1 MNRRKFCQSTIGAA
15 VAAALPTNQAF
26 AATLNDLTQV
36 TSDVNAIRGD
46 GGEVTL
52 AKASVLDF
60 GESLRGRL
68 LLPGSETYD
77 DARRVMNGSIDKYP
91 ALIAQCVGTADV
103 KSAVD
108 FARANNLLVAV
119 KCGGHSFSGKS
130 TCDGGLMIDLSPLR
144 GVRVDPHLKTAHV
157 SGGSLL
163 GDMDHE
169 TMSYGL
175 VTTAGT
181 VSHTGIGGLTTGG
194 GFGRLGRHFGLTLD
208 SLLSVDV
215 VTADGKFHHAS
226 LEENPDL
233 FWGVRGGGGNFGI
246 VTSFEFQLHPMD
258 RNIIDG
264 MFYYPATEARSVLRF
279 FAEYAVDAPDE
290 LNIDGGMRARRGRD
304 DYLSFHVV
312 YSGPKNKAERILAP
326 LRKAGTVLD
335 ETVKPLDYVAMQ
347 RAGDN
352 TDPRA
357 TGAYLKSGFT
367 GALSSELID
376 SIVDGFAS
384 RPETRTNLGF
394 QQSGGAI
401 NRIAEDATAFAHRY
415 SEHNML
421 LSVGWPIDSDP
432 TDHIRWLKDYWATLL
447 PHTKGFYTNDL
458 HDEAERRLRAAY
470 GDNLE
475 RLVALKNQYDPDNL
489 FRLNAN
495 IPPSV

>member
-1 MNRRKFCQSTIGAA
+1 MNRRKFCQTTISAA
-15 VAAALPTNQAF
+15 VAAALP
-26 AATLNDLTQV
+26 ATPGFGASLNDLARITA
-36 TSDVNAIRGD
+36 DVSAVRGD

-52 AKASVLDF
+52 QKAAVRELA
-60 GESLRGRL
+60 ESMRGQL
-68 LLPGSETYD
+68 LLSAHEAYD
-77 DARRVMNGSIDKYP
+77 DARRVMNASIDKYP

-103 KSAVD
+103 KNAVD
-108 FARANNLLVAV
+108 FARANDLLVAV

-130 TCDGGLMIDLSPLR
+130 TCDRGLMIDLSTLR
-144 GVRVDPHLKTAHV
+144 GVHVNPQSRTARV

-215 VTADGKFHHAS
+215 VTADGKFHRAS
-226 LEENPDL
+226 LDENQDL
-233 FWGVRGGGGNFGI
+233 FWGIRGGGGNFGV

-258 RNIIDG
+258 RTIIDG
-264 MFYYPATEARSVLRF
+264 LFFYPATEARSVLKF
-279 FAEYAVDAPDE
+279 FAEYAVNAPDE
-290 LNIDGGMRARRGRD
+290 LNIDGGMRARVDRD

-312 YSGPKNKAERILAP
+312 YSGPKNKAEAVLAP
-326 LRKAGTVLD
+326 LRKAGTLLD
-335 ETVKPLDYVAMQ
+335 ETVKPMDYVAMQ
-347 RAGDN
+347 RAGDY

-357 TGAYLKSGFT
+357 TGRYLKSGFT
-367 GALSSELID
+367 GALSPELVD
-376 SIVDGFAS
+376 AIVDGFKS
-384 RPETRTNLGF
+384 RPPGRTNIGF

-401 NRIAEDATAFAHRY
+401 NRVAEDATGFPHRDA
-415 SEHNML
+415 EHNML

-432 TDHIRWLKDYWATLL
+432 TENIRWLKDYWATLQ
-447 PHTKGFYTNDL
+447 PHTIGFYTNDL
-458 HDEAERRLRAAY
+458 HDESVRRIRANY
-470 GDNLE
+470 RGNLE
-475 RLVALKNQYDPDNL
+475 RLVKLKNRYDPHNL

-495 IPPSV
+495 ILPSV